1 MSKKNQKG
9 MEAIFVQK
17 PLEQVMVQKE
27 SRPSGQSSVFFSL
40 ILHLLL
46 LVCLLVSN
54 FTSESLFHEH
64 KST

>member
-27 SRPSGQSSVFFSL
+27 SRPSGQSSVFF

-46 LVCLLVSN
+46 LVCLLISN